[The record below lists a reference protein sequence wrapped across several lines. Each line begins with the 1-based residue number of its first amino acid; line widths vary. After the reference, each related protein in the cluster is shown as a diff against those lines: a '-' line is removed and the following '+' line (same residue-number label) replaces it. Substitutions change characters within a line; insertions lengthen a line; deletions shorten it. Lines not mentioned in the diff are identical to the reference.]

1 METVLMY
8 LLKMF
13 ICSAVLYVY
22 YSVALYNER
31 FHQWNR
37 FYLLVA
43 MLLSVAV
50 PFLSIPVMA
59 DTTGSELANVVASL
73 PWNVI
78 VGTGG
83 KPGISWQDVVLA
95 SASLVSMIFFIRII
109 VNLAKIVAAYRSNPV
124 SSLQHNVQLII
135 TQLTQA
141 PFSFFSWLFWR
152 SDIDPASANGQ
163 RMLNH
168 ELTHIREHHS
178 IDKLFTSFLLCVF
191 WMNPFFWL
199 MRRELSMI
207 HEFLA
212 DRKAIKPQ
220 DGAAF
225 AEMILQALPLT
236 PAANNGLVNPF
247 FSSQIKRRLLMIT
260 TSKDPKYNYV
270 RRICGLAVM
279 LSAVFALALSIQN
292 AEAQKPATKVKIK
305 KVSDDLKSDDTI
317 RTKSSHKMIIRSSD
331 NSVYLV
337 ADTVFFQDKKD
348 GKVTIVG
355 SGKVKQND
363 AGGKG
368 NVLNF
373 KMNTDKASLFP
384 DENAPIYVLDGEE
397 ITSAEMNAVDP
408 GTIKELNVL
417 KDANAT
423 ASYGERGKNGVILIT
438 SKTAEEQKEGKG
450 TSIINQKMG
459 SDQIIELKSNLKT
472 IPLFFVNGSA
482 ITEAEMKVLKP
493 NDIESINVLKG
504 ENAIKKYGDK
514 GKDGVVEITMKK
526 PVT

>member
-8 LLKMF
+8 LLKMS

-22 YSVALYNER
+22 YRVALYNER

-37 FYLLVA
+37 FYLLAA
-43 MLLSVAV
+43 MLLSVVV
-50 PFLSIPVMA
+50 PLLSIPVMA
-59 DTTGSELANVVASL
+59 DTSESELASVVASL
-73 PWNVI
+73 PWNAGVNTA
-78 VGTGG
+78 VKT
-83 KPGISWQDVVLA
+83 SFTWQDVALA
-95 SASLVSMIFFIRII
+95 LATLISMIFFIRII
-109 VNLAKIVAAYRSNPV
+109 LNLVKIVAAYRSNPV

-152 SDIDPASANGQ
+152 NDIDPASANGQ

-178 IDKLFTSFLLCVF
+178 IDKLFTSLLLCVF

-212 DRKAIKPQ
+212 DRKAIRPQ

-225 AEMILQALPLT
+225 AEMILQALPLK
-236 PAANNGLVNPF
+236 PAASYGLVNPF

-260 TSKDPKYNYV
+260 TSKDPKYNYL

-279 LSAVFALALSIQN
+279 ISSVFALALSIQQ
-292 AEAQKPATKVKIK
+292 AEAQKPVTKVVIK
-305 KVSDDLKSDDTI
+305 RAPDDLKAYDTI
-317 RTKSSHKMIIRSSD
+317 RTKSSNKMIIRSSD
-331 NSVYLV
+331 NSVYVV

-355 SGKVKQND
+355 SGKVKQDDKND
-363 AGGKG
+363 RG
-368 NVLNF
+368 NVVSF
-373 KMNTDKASLFP
+373 RMDTDKLTLFP
-384 DENAPIYVLDGEE
+384 EKNAPIYILDGAE
-397 ITSAEMNAVDP
+397 ITSAEMDKVD
-408 GTIKELNVL
+408 GNSIKELSVL
-417 KDANAT
+417 KDAAAAT
-423 ASYGERGKNGVILIT
+423 LYGERAKNGVILIT
-438 SKTAEEQKEGKG
+438 SKTAEEQKENSG
-450 TSIINQKMG
+450 TSIINQKIG
-459 SDQIIELKSNLKT
+459 EGGIVELKSHLKT
-472 IPLFFVNGSA
+472 VPMFYVNGNA
-482 ITEAEMKVLKP
+482 ITEAEMKALKP
-493 NDIESINVLKG
+493 NDIESVNVLRG
-504 ENAIKKYGDK
+504 ESAIKKYGDK

-526 PVT
+526 PIT